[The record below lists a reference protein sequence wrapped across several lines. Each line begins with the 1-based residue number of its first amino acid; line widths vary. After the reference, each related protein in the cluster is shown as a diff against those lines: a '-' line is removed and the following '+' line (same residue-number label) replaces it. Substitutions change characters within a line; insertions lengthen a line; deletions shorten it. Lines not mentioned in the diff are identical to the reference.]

1 MLTLPVRTRRKKQ
14 PYLAI
19 RSQSTRRNLRR
30 QAVLFFSE
38 LRDFMVARGVAD
50 TGPAFMRYFSIGDDG
65 AVDVEFGYFTT
76 RLHAGGGPVRSGT
89 LPSGVFLSTEWTG
102 PYENIGEVNAM
113 LLGWARHCGVELD
126 ATAANGGTVYGCR
139 LEIFHVT
146 PRHTD
151 DPGRLRSEIAVM
163 MRPAVAEAVVPPQM
177 VQPGAGSAP
186 SFSHLPMGN
195 WRNE

>member
-1 MLTLPVRTRRKKQ
+1 MLTLPARTRRKKQ
-14 PYLAI
+14 PYLSI
-19 RSQSTRRNLRR
+19 RSQLTRRNLRR
-30 QAVLFFSE
+30 QATLFFSE
-38 LRDFMVARGVAD
+38 LRDFMAARAIED
-50 TGPAFMRYFSIGDDG
+50 IGPAFMRYFSIGSDG
-65 AVDVEFGYFTT
+65 ELDMEFGYFTT

-89 LPSGVFLSTEWTG
+89 LPPGIFLLTEWTG
-102 PYENIGEVNAM
+102 PYENIAEVNAM

-126 ATAANGGTVYGCR
+126 ATQADDDTVYGCR

-151 DPGRLRSEIAVM
+151 DPGRFRSEIAVM
-163 MRPAVAEAVVPPQM
+163 VRPATVDAGAAERL